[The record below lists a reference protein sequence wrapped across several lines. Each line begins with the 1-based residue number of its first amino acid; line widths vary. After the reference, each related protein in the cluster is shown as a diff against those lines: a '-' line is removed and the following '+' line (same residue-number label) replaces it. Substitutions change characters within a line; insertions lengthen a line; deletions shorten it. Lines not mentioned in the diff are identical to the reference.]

1 MLAFLEGLDLAETE
15 FGTVDGLNFLTE
27 VLKMCV
33 EDRRQ
38 HRGDPAFAEVPVDV
52 LMGDSL

>member
-1 MLAFLEGLDLAETE
+1 MLAVLEGLDLAETE

-38 HRGDPAFAEVPVDV
+38 HRGDPAFAEVLVDV